1 MIALWFGT
9 FTEWD
14 RVIQSW
20 DGEFGTMDKVWEVDK
35 GKKSMRVEAGISV
48 QQLVDGIKDFGLTLQ
63 NFASIR
69 EQYIYLFIYSWS
81 KREQQIG
88 GIVQMGLF
96 LVLVGFSDQGFPFW
110 AKRVSFF
117 IL

>member
-1 MIALWFGT
+1 MSF
-9 FTEWD
+9 F
-14 RVIQSW
+14 Q
-20 DGEFGTMDKVWEVDK
+20 
-35 GKKSMRVEAGISV
+35 VEAKAFALS
-48 QQLVDGIKDFGLTLQ
+48 FTLQ

-96 LVLVGFSDQGFPFW
+96 LVLVGFSDQGFLSL